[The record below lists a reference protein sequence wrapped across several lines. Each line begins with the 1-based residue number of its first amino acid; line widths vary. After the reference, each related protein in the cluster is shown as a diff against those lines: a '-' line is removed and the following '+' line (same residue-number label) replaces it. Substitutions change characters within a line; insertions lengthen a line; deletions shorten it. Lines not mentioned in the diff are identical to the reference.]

1 MLFWRQ
7 KKKCRTR
14 NSAIQL
20 FHIYAFG
27 KKLKQLY
34 PFNTMSLKM
43 NVYLSLL
50 LLAIGATCAT
60 GVAQDTKK
68 LAEAQKLYAIKSY
81 DKALPLFLDAIQSGV
96 KDPLAYYQTGACYQR
111 MQSIDD
117 QIKAIP
123 FFEQAVKEGKGLPTA
138 LPYDLGQ
145 LYLKNEQLDKALTTL
160 TAYRNS
166 IKADPKAKGNADR
179 AIEIC
184 HNAIA
189 LMAVPRNFTV
199 HSFSGSVN
207 TPFTEYN
214 PTVSADESVIAFTAL
229 RPNTG
234 RTRSADKF
242 IEEVYVSYNKAG
254 AWSNPVVIPISSEY
268 NVGTAGISPDGQK
281 MMIFIGGTAD
291 PGSLYQI
298 TKDGDSWSKPSLLA
312 GSINSPALETT
323 CSITPNGKTIYF
335 ASDRNGGKGGL
346 DIWKTEL
353 KADGKW
359 SVPLNLGPE
368 VNTTANEDAPF
379 IHPDQKTLFFTS
391 DGHNTMGGNDIFKS
405 NLVNGKWTK
414 PENMGYPVNTTA
426 NDNYFTLLADGKRAY
441 FSSDRK
447 GGQGA
452 QDIYYIDMPENATT
466 VPLTM
471 LKGRILNAE
480 TGKPIPTKMY
490 VVDRDSKKEVEFVY
504 DPDPKTGDYLI
515 ILPPSKNYDIV
526 IESEGFL
533 PYTLNVN
540 IPNQDYFYELY
551 QQITLKTIKQFD
563 VVVGQE
569 VLVKNAFYDT
579 QQDVKTDLRKT
590 HESQLVKSGTVD
602 PYDMMLDLMASNDKE
617 GIDYLVGLIEQQN
630 PIESV
635 NFNEKENSKIEV
647 AARTY
652 YYDESDESKFEQKKV
667 EGKTVFS
674 LPTMIVTEEAKR
686 LKNESAKSV
695 SYDNALLAK
704 FVKVFFD
711 QGKSDLKEQYNAQL
725 NDVLLALKSNPGLG
739 VEISGFA
746 SAEGTEEANRELSN
760 KRAIAVLDYFN
771 HQGIVRRRIVAKG
784 YGATTDQTASKE
796 EGRRVEV
803 RVVAVK

>member
-1 MLFWRQ
+1 M
-7 KKKCRTR
+7 KIT
-14 NSAIQL
+14 
-20 FHIYAFG
+20 
-27 KKLKQLY
+27 
-34 PFNTMSLKM
+34 SLPI
-43 NVYLSLL
+43 YLSSAAFLFASL
-50 LLAIGATCAT
+50 TAF
-60 GVAQDTKK
+60 AQDTKK
-68 LAEAQKLYAIKSY
+68 LAEAQKLFSFKKF
-81 DKALPLFLDAIQSGV
+81 DQALPLFLETLQSGV
-96 KDPLAYYQTGACYQR
+96 NDPLVFYQTGTCYDKA
-111 MQSIDD
+111 QSIDD
-117 QIKAIP
+117 QVKAIP
-123 FFEQAVKEGKGLPTA
+123 YFEKASKEGKGLP
-138 LPYDLGQ
+138 LSLSYDLGQ
-145 LYLKNEQLDKALTTL
+145 LYLKNEQLDKALETFM
-160 TAYRNS
+160 AYKNS
-166 IKADPKAKGNADR
+166 VKADLKAKAKAEK
-179 AIEIC
+179 AIEEC

-189 LMAVPRNFTV
+189 LMGVPRNFTV
-199 HSFSGSVN
+199 HSFSTSVN
-207 TPFTEYN
+207 TAYTEYN

-254 AWSNPVVIPISSEY
+254 AWSNPVAIPISTDK

-281 MMIFIGGTAD
+281 MLIFIGGTTD

-298 TKDGDSWSKPSLLA
+298 TKDGEGWSKPSLLA

-323 CSITPNGKTIYF
+323 CSITPDGKTIYF
-335 ASDRNGGKGGL
+335 ASNRNGGKGGL

-359 SVPLNLGPE
+359 SAPLNLGPE
-368 VNTTANEDAPF
+368 INSPANEDAPF

-391 DGHNTMGGNDIFKS
+391 DGHNTMGGNDVFKS

-414 PENMGYPVNTTA
+414 PENMGYPINTTA

-447 GGQGA
+447 GGQGS

-466 VPLTM
+466 VPLTL
-471 LKGRILNAE
+471 LKGKIINAE

-490 VVDRDSKKEVEFVY
+490 VIDKDSKKQVEFVY
-504 DPDPKTGDYLI
+504 NPDPKTGDYLI
-515 ILPPSKNYDIV
+515 ILPPAKNYDVV

-540 IPNQDYFYELY
+540 IPNQDYFYELF
-551 QQITLKTIKQFD
+551 QQISLKTIKQFD

-579 QQDVKTDLRKT
+579 QQNVKNDLRKT
-590 HESQLVKSGTVD
+590 HESQLVKSGNVD
-602 PYDMMLDLMASNDKE
+602 PYDMMLDLMAANDQE
-617 GIDYLVGLIEQQN
+617 GINYLVSLIEQQN

-647 AARTY
+647 ASRTY

-674 LPTMIVTEEAKR
+674 LPTMVVTEEAKQQ
-686 LKNESAKSV
+686 KSAIAKSA
-695 SYDNALLAK
+695 SHDKGLLDK
-704 FVKVFFD
+704 FVKIFFD
-711 QGKSDLKEQYNAQL
+711 QGKSDLKGQYDVQL
-725 NDVLLALKSNPGLG
+725 NDILKELNSNPELG
-739 VEISGFA
+739 IEISGFA

-784 YGATTDQTASKE
+784 YGATKDETVSKE

-803 RVVAVK
+803 RIIAVK

>member
-1 MLFWRQ
+1 MIKINSFYFHLF
-7 KKKCRTR
+7 
-14 NSAIQL
+14 
-20 FHIYAFG
+20 
-27 KKLKQLY
+27 
-34 PFNTMSLKM
+34 
-43 NVYLSLL
+43 LSLL
-50 LLAIGATCAT
+50 A
-60 GVAQDTKK
+60 VSSFAQDTKK
-68 LAEAQKLYAIKSY
+68 VAEAQRLFAMKSY
-81 DKALPLFLDAIQSGV
+81 DKALPLYLEAVQSGANA
-96 KDPLAYYQTGACYQR
+96 PLVYYQTGACYQK
-111 MQSIDD
+111 MQNIDD
-117 QIKAIP
+117 QVKGIQYYEKALSG
-123 FFEQAVKEGKGLPTA
+123 QKTLPPT
-138 LPYDLGQ
+138 LPYDLGL
-145 LYLKNEQLDKALTTL
+145 LYLKNEQLDKALETL
-160 TAYRNS
+160 TAYKNLV
-166 IKADPKAKGNADR
+166 KTDPKAKANADK
-179 AIEIC
+179 AIEMC

-199 HSFSGSVN
+199 HSFSTSVN
-207 TPFTEYN
+207 TQYTEYN
-214 PTVSADESVIAFTAL
+214 PTVSADESIIAFTAL

-234 RTRSADKF
+234 RTRSGDKF
-242 IEEVYVSYNKAG
+242 IEEVFVSYNKSG
-254 AWSNPVVIPISSEY
+254 TWSDPVAIPISSEY

-281 MMIFIGGTAD
+281 MMIFIGGIVD

-298 TKDGDSWSKPSLLA
+298 TKDGDGWSKPSLLA
-312 GSINSPALETT
+312 GSINSNALETT
-323 CSITPNGKTIYF
+323 CSITPDGKTIYF
-335 ASDRNGGKGGL
+335 ASDRTGGKGGL

-359 SVPLNLGPE
+359 STPANLGPE
-368 VNTTANEDAPF
+368 VNTAANEDAPF

-405 NLVNGKWTK
+405 ILTAGKWTK

-452 QDIYYIDMPENATT
+452 QDIYYIDMPDNAST

-471 LKGRILNAE
+471 VKGKILNAE

-490 VVDRDSKKEVEFVY
+490 VIDKDSKKEVEFVY

-515 ILPPSKNYDIV
+515 ILPPAKNYDIV

-540 IPNQDYFYELY
+540 IPNQDYFYELF

-569 VLVKNAFYDT
+569 VSVKNAFYDT

-590 HESQLVKSGTVD
+590 HEAQLVKSGSVD
-602 PYDMMLDLMASNDKE
+602 VYDMMLDLMAANDKE
-617 GIDYLVGLIEQQN
+617 GINYLVSLIEHQN

-635 NFNEKENSKIEV
+635 NFDDKENSKIEV

-686 LKNESAKSV
+686 LKDESSKAV
-695 SYDNALLAK
+695 SYDKSLLDK
-704 FVKVFFD
+704 FVKVYFD
-711 QGKSDLKEQYNAQL
+711 QGKSDLKELYNVQL
-725 NDVLLALKSNPGLG
+725 NDILKVLTSNPGLG
-739 VEISGFA
+739 IEISGFA
-746 SAEGTEEANRELSN
+746 SAEGTEEANRDLSN

-771 HQGIVRRRIVAKG
+771 HQGVVRRRIVAKG
-784 YGATTDQTASKE
+784 YGASKEENVSKE

-803 RVVAVK
+803 RIVPVK